1 MRALCL
7 VLLVVFVLFSSAV
20 LAGST
25 TSPLPSVQNV
35 SLLDRIGLAIKST
48 LFGQIKVA
56 ETHRKAGGVF
66 NGSSL
71 DPNYSTTTAANGSVS
86 VLNGEAV
93 LDTTVDSGSSA
104 ILTTIGVARYI
115 ASNSNVFRGT
125 VRVTTTS
132 ATNNARSWGAFDG
145 TAFANGYWF
154 RLNNSTFQIVTA
166 NNGVLTTTANGS
178 FNGDY
183 PTYTLD
189 TKYHDYEILY
199 SGRKVMFT
207 IDGALIHTVEA
218 GEEPIVAIRHLKPF
232 MSSVSTGVGAVAGL
246 RTLSLTI
253 SLLGTPK
260 TQPLNRHIAGTTT
273 GTLIKTG
280 PGTLRML
287 SVNSS
292 TNVSQITVYD
302 ALSASDSSK
311 IIADI
316 KLNVSAP
323 PVPLPYEWDF
333 NTGLYVVIAGTG
345 TDISIG
351 YE

>member
-7 VLLVVFVLFSSAV
+7 VLLVVFVLFSGAV
-20 LAGST
+20 LAGSP
-25 TSPLPSVQNV
+25 TSPLPSAQNV

-56 ETHRKAGGVF
+56 ETHRKAGGV
-66 NGSSL
+66 
-71 DPNYSTTTAANGSVS
+71 
-86 VLNGEAV
+86 
-93 LDTTVDSGSSA
+93 
-104 ILTTIGVARYI
+104 
-115 ASNSNVFRGT
+115 
-125 VRVTTTS
+125 
-132 ATNNARSWGAFDG
+132 
-145 TAFANGYWF
+145 
-154 RLNNSTFQIVTA
+154 
-166 NNGVLTTTANGS
+166 

-260 TQPLNRHIAGTTT
+260 TQPLNRHIAGATA

-292 TNVSQITVYD
+292 TNASQITVYD
-302 ALSASDSSK
+302 ALNASDSSK

-323 PVPLPYEWDF
+323 PVPMPYEWDF
-333 NTGLYVVIAGTG
+333 NTGLYVVITGTG